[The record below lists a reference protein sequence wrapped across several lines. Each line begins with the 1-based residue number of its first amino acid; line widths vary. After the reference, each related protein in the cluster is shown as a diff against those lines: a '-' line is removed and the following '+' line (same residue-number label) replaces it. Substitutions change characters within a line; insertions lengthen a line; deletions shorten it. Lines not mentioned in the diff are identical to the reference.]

1 VHLRA
6 FRQRL
11 APEAL
16 LGRVQ
21 AGGIA
26 LGSAAGL
33 LGTFLAPLLGPK
45 GAVALAFLSL
55 LALGLAYPALSPG
68 RLERLK
74 EGTW

>member
-1 VHLRA
+1 M
-6 FRQRL
+6 
-11 APEAL
+11 
-16 LGRVQ
+16 
-21 AGGIA
+21 
-26 LGSAAGL
+26 
-33 LGTFLAPLLGPK
+33 GTFLAPLLGPK